1 VLLSVDYLLLAF
13 PVVLSATHPSVD
25 CLSCAS
31 LAVGILIIIFFFFF
45 LLFFL
50 LLLF

>member
-1 VLLSVDYLLLAF
+1 VLPSVDYLLLAF
-13 PVVLSATHPSVD
+13 PVVLSVTHPSID

-31 LAVGILIIIFFFFF
+31 LAVSILIFFFFF
-45 LLFFL
+45 LLFL